1 MPHKHRSANCK
12 SNTNHENTFF
22 HSQKNKSMK
31 TRLSSY
37 NRDSTH
43 GNDYDSDYSSLGGAS
58 SDSDYIVARKKSVNK
73 FDKEASENS
82 DADSNNSHTSNDS
95 DYNHS
100 GTDSYYGGD
109 SDDNTYDDSESR
121 QEIHFT
127 NDKEAGTDSEA
138 EAVPYS
144 KNGGDMDE
152 NSDDDDF
159 SYEDSE
165 ARQSF
170 DSLDGSD
177 YSGSELAY
185 NIDKREYASR
195 KYNGKCSNAVITS

>member
-1 MPHKHRSANCK
+1 
-12 SNTNHENTFF
+12 
-22 HSQKNKSMK
+22 MK

-43 GNDYDSDYSSLGGAS
+43 GSDYDSDYSSLGGAS

-73 FDKEASENS
+73 FDKEASDNS
-82 DADSNNSHTSNDS
+82 DAEAEPDSKNSHTSNDS
-95 DYNHS
+95 DWNHS
-100 GTDSYYGGD
+100 GTESYYGGD
-109 SDDNTYDDSESR
+109 RDDNRDDDDFSNKDCEAR

-127 NDKEAGTDSEA
+127 NNKETSNDSEA

-144 KNGGDMDE
+144 KNSNTSHDSDWNHSGTDSYYGGDMDE

-185 NIDKREYASR
+185 NIDKREIASG